1 MCRTLPVAWCQTIWT
16 VWWKVSIYSARD
28 MMVSDE
34 STGEEIDI
42 RGPEGGIEYK
52 GRGQF
57 LIDGKEYHFDKVK
70 SLALRRLLVL

>member
-1 MCRTLPVAWCQTIWT
+1 
-16 VWWKVSIYSARD
+16 

-57 LIDGKEYHFDKVK
+57 SIDGKEYHFDKVK